1 MDHNSTPSR
10 RYRVDPRHYS
20 QTQNTRQDDEKR
32 RDSSKGEGK
41 PRDPLDQ
48 PPTHQEEEKRK
59 SAMTKDHR
67 FFHRRQAASPT
78 KVLTVNVEVIATV
91 DSGGNLVAQET
102 KTQAPTSPQASPP
115 SNIAPPIVNAVGSP
129 VDPAVSAAAALLASP
144 AAALSPVVPIP
155 ALPSIPQVP
164 AVPAVP
170 TVALPVVPSVPPFPS
185 DLTVPAYPFSSGVP
199 ALAVDTSTG
208 SLTPSPAPT
217 SMSGSSIS
225 PSSLLLASLIPASN
239 STIPSMSLLSSSAS
253 STSGSNSATLS
264 SSVSD
269 RFTAAAFTG
278 SSSANSVETS
288 STLPSSVTPT
298 ADVDSTMYYAGG
310 GAAGTAYPPGGAAQT
325 TTASGASA
333 TGSTTP
339 LQTPQVV
346 GSVVGSLA
354 GAALILAV
362 ILLLLRRHK
371 RRRQGA
377 LQLADET
384 TDRSPP
390 PMIQNDSKAY
400 RIPSAFLNRFSGISR
415 STVESSTTASG
426 ERGFQRVSGRKLPS
440 AFSGGMTSEQF
451 SGGGTLSGSSFYM
464 DDQGTYGSPG
474 LPKEFGKDVDGAAA
488 AGGAMNIRQG
498 PRRTPIIRHPDD
510 DANPFA
516 DPAPFPRANA
526 HLTPPQSPK
535 RDARPNT
542 LGRSLY
548 SHDGSRSSKFTEN
561 V

>member
-1 MDHNSTPSR
+1 MDPNNTPSR

-20 QTQNTRQDDEKR
+20 RTQSTHQDKEKR
-32 RDSSKGEGK
+32 RDSSKREGK
-41 PRDPLDQ
+41 PQDPLGR
-48 PPTHQEEEKRK
+48 PPTRQEEERRK
-59 SAMTKDHR
+59 LAMTKDHR

-78 KVLTVNVEVIATV
+78 KVLTVNVEVIATL

-102 KTQAPTSPQASPP
+102 KTQAANTPQASPP
-115 SNIAPPIVNAVGSP
+115 SNVAPAIVNAVGSP

-144 AAALSPVVPIP
+144 AAALSPAVPVP
-155 ALPSIPQVP
+155 AVPSIPQVP

-170 TVALPVVPSVPPFPS
+170 TVALPVVPPVPPFPS

-199 ALAVDTSTG
+199 ALAADISTG

-225 PSSLLLASLIPASN
+225 PSSFLLASLVLPSN
-239 STIPSMSLLSSSAS
+239 STIPSMSLFS
-253 STSGSNSATLS
+253 STSGSSSATLS
-264 SSVSD
+264 SSVSND
-269 RFTAAAFTG
+269 RFTAAAFTR
-278 SSSANSVETS
+278 SSSASSDETS
-288 STLPSSVTPT
+288 STQPPSVTPT
-298 ADVDSTMYYAGG
+298 ADVDSTTYYAGG
-310 GAAGTAYPPGGAAQT
+310 GAAGTAYPPGGASQT

-339 LQTPQVV
+339 LPTPQVV

-354 GAALILAV
+354 GAALILAI

-440 AFSGGMTSEQF
+440 AFSEGMTSEQF

-474 LPKEFGKDVDGAAA
+474 LPKEFGKEVDAAAA

>member
-1 MDHNSTPSR
+1 MDPNITPSR
-10 RYRVDPRHYS
+10 RYRVDPRHYLP
-20 QTQNTRQDDEKR
+20 TQSTPQDDEKER
-32 RDSSKGEGK
+32 NSSKREGK
-41 PRDPLDQ
+41 PQDPLGR
-48 PPTHQEEEKRK
+48 PPTHQEEERRK
-59 SAMTKDHR
+59 LAMTKDHR
-67 FFHRRQAASPT
+67 FFHRRQAPSPT

-102 KTQAPTSPQASPP
+102 KTQAATTPQASPP
-115 SNIAPPIVNAVGSP
+115 SNVAPAIVNAVGSP

-144 AAALSPVVPIP
+144 AAALSPAVPIP
-155 ALPSIPQVP
+155 AVPSIPQVP

-185 DLTVPAYPFSSGVP
+185 DLTVPAYPFSSGAP
-199 ALAVDTSTG
+199 ALAADISTG
-208 SLTPSPAPT
+208 SLTPPAPT
-217 SMSGSSIS
+217 SMSGSSVN
-225 PSSLLLASLIPASN
+225 PSSLPLASLIPPSN
-239 STIPSMSLLSSSAS
+239 STIPSMSLFSSSAS

-264 SSVSD
+264 SSVSND
-269 RFTAAAFTG
+269 RFTAAAFTR
-278 SSSANSVETS
+278 SSSASSDETS
-288 STLPSSVTPT
+288 STQPSSVTPT
-298 ADVDSTMYYAGG
+298 ADVDSTTYYAGG

-339 LQTPQVV
+339 LPTPQVV

-377 LQLADET
+377 LQLSDET

-440 AFSGGMTSEQF
+440 AFSEGMTSEQF

-474 LPKEFGKDVDGAAA
+474 LPKEFGKEIDATAA

-498 PRRTPIIRHPDD
+498 PRRTPIIRHPDE

-516 DPAPFPRANA
+516 DPAPFPRTNA
-526 HLTPPQSPK
+526 HSTPPQSPK